1 LPVVDAA
8 LLAQLDR
15 HVADVLIN
23 WSPKTRVAIV
33 ESGAVQELHVER
45 TLERGLVGDV
55 FLGEVV
61 RVLPGV
67 PVGVCGHRTGIHA
80 KLTLKGSQLVYQLDV
95 TSREL
100 RMLKD
105 NFFLMEGLMHKEMR
119 H

>member
-1 LPVVDAA
+1 MREIDKL
-8 LLAQLDR
+8 
-15 HVADVLIN
+15 
-23 WSPKTRVAIV
+23 
-33 ESGAVQELHVER
+33 
-45 TLERGLVGDV
+45 
-55 FLGEVV
+55 
-61 RVLPGV
+61 
-67 PVGVCGHRTGIHA
+67 IHA